1 MGQLYADPSDPS
13 PGQFGAASPAF
24 VASLAEPESMLSRT
38 TDFTGEQAARPLAVP
53 RSPSDTATLPSTF
66 GRYLVRRA
74 LGTGGFGTMYRNF
87 HNGTPVYN

>member
-53 RSPSDTATLPSTF
+53 RSPSDTASQPSNF

-74 LGTGGFGTMYRNF
+74 LGTGGFGAVHRNF